1 MNTIEKYIH
10 HILRYH
16 PGIRKPIALAYKC
29 LCYPFGGKEV
39 LPNFAS
45 QHLKQFFGF
54 HDKSPWNTR
63 GNKVLTHQ
71 LSDKM
76 KNIKDVLHPVE
87 IGYLDAAKN
96 SFIKIGETNAW
107 NWQQGAT
114 LQWIG
119 NTDVISYH
127 TIEKNRVESIWYD
140 TTSNTHQRIP
150 HEVAAIDPSGQI
162 YASFSFLRFG
172 HGAPGYGYPTLEYN
186 AAELPNQGDA
196 AIRLYRSEDHHL
208 IKEITLNN
216 MSAPHLNN
224 NAFHYFSHTLFSPDG
239 KKLAFFHRW
248 SDKTK
253 AIFTHFYIIDIASET
268 LRLIDA
274 EDSSHITWLNNE
286 EIVAFCIPKGK
297 RANYYIFN
305 TDNGESTPLDEKAF
319 SCDGHP
325 HASRIKSVLVTDTYP
340 DKYGFMHLY
349 TYDYDKHQRKK
360 LGKFKS
366 PLSSRGIWRCD
377 LHPRL
382 SPSGKEISID
392 LPDKTNF
399 RKHAIIDISNVPES
413 L

>member
-1 MNTIEKYIH
+1 MNAIEKYIH

-39 LPNFAS
+39 LPNITS

-54 HDKSPWNTR
+54 HDKSPWNSS

-71 LSDKM
+71 LSDQM

-87 IGYLDAAKN
+87 IGYIDATKN

-127 TIEKNRVESIWYD
+127 TIDKNRVESVWHD
-140 TTSNTHQRIP
+140 TRSNINTRAP
-150 HEVAAIDPSGQI
+150 HEVAAIDPTGKV

-172 HGAPGYGYPTLEYN
+172 HGAPGYGYPHLDTNCADLT
-186 AAELPNQGDA
+186 AQDDA
-196 AIRLYRSEDHHL
+196 SICLYRTEDHQL
-208 IKEITLNN
+208 IKRVTLNDLLVVN
-216 MSAPHLNN
+216 TSNN
-224 NAFHYFSHTLFSPDG
+224 GFHYFSHTLFSPDG

-253 AIFTHFYIIDIASET
+253 AIFTHFYILDIDSEK

-274 EDSSHITWLNNE
+274 EDASHITWISDN
-286 EIVAFCIPKGK
+286 EIVAFCIPTGK
-297 RANYYIFN
+297 SANYYIFN
-305 TDNGESTPLDEKAF
+305 VENGENKPLDCQAF
-319 SCDGHP
+319 TCDGHP
-325 HASRIKSVLVTDTYP
+325 HACRTQSLLVTDTYP

-349 TYDYDKHQRKK
+349 TYDLTKNQRKEV
-360 LGKFKS
+360 GKFKS

-382 SPSGKEISID
+382 SPDGRKISID
-392 LPDKTNF
+392 LPDKDHL
-399 RKHAIIDISNVPES
+399 RKHMIIEC
-413 L
+413 